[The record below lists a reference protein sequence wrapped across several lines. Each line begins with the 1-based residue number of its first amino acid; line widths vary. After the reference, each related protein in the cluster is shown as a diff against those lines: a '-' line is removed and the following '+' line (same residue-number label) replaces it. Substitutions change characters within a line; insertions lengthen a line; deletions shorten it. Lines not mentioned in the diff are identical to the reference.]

1 MKTDVLVLE
10 KEQVETLEFPEQEIL
25 QNEDEKINR
34 VVALKRALWL
44 GNLER
49 IKVKIYFADRIRKY
63 LIETTIWGIT
73 EERIILKRGVTIP
86 IHRVLQV
93 T

>member
-25 QNEDEKINR
+25 QNENEKINR

>member
-25 QNEDEKINR
+25 QNEDEKISR

>member
-25 QNEDEKINR
+25 QNEDEKISR
-34 VVALKRALWL
+34 IVALKRALWL

-49 IKVKIYFADRIRKY
+49 IKVKIYFADRIKKY

>member
-25 QNEDEKINR
+25 QNEDEKVNR

-49 IKVKIYFADRIRKY
+49 IKVKIYFADRIKKY